1 MKALLP
7 WLCVVGLAIGL
18 GWVYSASQKKD
29 AELAALR
36 EESQQLQKLR
46 AELEETKGART
57 QAESDELVRL
67 RKDNEDLLR
76 LRNEV
81 GQLRKEKQQLA
92 AQVQT
97 AQAQAQGAQ
106 DQVQALR
113 ANPAQAA
120 APGSSARAQ
129 AALAGRPG
137 VPRSDSRAAA
147 SQRLHQQSSANRWG
161 EAAVGFGEAK
171 AGRALCSPPRTWR
184 LISRPVRCP
193 PARRAAFIPS
203 TRSASRRFATFPATP
218 CRSKIPAHFYFPF
231 GLRAYSLR
239 YS

>member
-1 MKALLP
+1 MKLLLP

-36 EESQQLQKLR
+36 EDSQQLQKLR
-46 AELEETKGART
+46 AELEETKSARP
-57 QAESDELVRL
+57 QAESDEVVRL

-81 GQLRKEKQQLA
+81 RQLRNEKQQLA

-113 ANPAQAA
+113 ANPAQAP
-120 APGSSARAQ
+120 APGQPNPAAQ
-129 AALAGRPG
+129 AALAARPG
-137 VPRSDSRAAA
+137 AAA
-147 SQRLHQQSSANRWG
+147 QTPEQQQAN
-161 EAAVGFGEAK
+161 ACINN
-171 AGRALCSPPRTWR
+171 LR
-184 LISRPVRCP
+184 LIDGAKQQWALEKQKPPGALLTAADLAPYLKTSALPTCPAGGVYTLNPVGIAPICN
-193 PARRAAFIPS
+193 IPGH
-203 TRSASRRFATFPATP
+203 ALP
-218 CRSKIPAHFYFPF
+218 K
-231 GLRAYSLR
+231 
-239 YS
+239 